1 MFFGFVLDYMLSA
14 TASSKLSEEHVNAA
28 YHALLTL
35 SQALP
40 DIAAEQT
47 RLKLNSIQEVLTAK
61 LTGDDTKA
69 WSHLQCVSILQFIAS
84 TTQNANAALFFFFL
98 KLILLTQMCIL

>member
-1 MFFGFVLDYMLSA
+1 MFFGFVLDYMLLA

-47 RLKLNSIQEVLTAK
+47 RLKLNSIQERLTAK
-61 LTGDDTKA
+61 LTGDDTNA
-69 WSHLQCVSILQFIAS
+69 WSHLPFVSILQFIAS
-84 TTQNANAALFFFFL
+84 TTHNACAALF
-98 KLILLTQMCIL
+98 KLILTQMCIL